1 MSAPN
6 GSQQRQQQMT
16 RRAVWKE
23 RASRVLTRL
32 RDLPPPV
39 KYGFWLTLLVLA
51 LLLAGCATN
60 SAQSSFTP
68 ANPAPPPTTLSERS
82 ETFSSS
88 AQRLIQTWRS
98 RLIELTQKP

>member
-16 RRAVWKE
+16 MRAAWKE

-51 LLLAGCATN
+51 LLLAGCATS
-60 SAQSSFTP
+60 SAPSSFTP

-88 AQRLIQTWRS
+88 ALRNISEWRKK
-98 RLIELTQKP
+98 LIELTQRP